1 MAAKYAVSLMALL
14 GSVAAQGYNSSSIA
28 STTSSSVNPQYTN
41 GAEPTV
47 GGTTFLI
54 QSDTSYSDATVLT
67 LSRKRQATSGIASC
81 LATCSDSDRC
91 VGTSYSDD
99 SMQCTYYSDIDTA
112 TQTKTAGT
120 DFALV
125 QSRANASTTSDVF
138 NGTTPVTSGGATRTS
153 GVSLSSGAAGN
164 STTRATGSS
173 TRSAGVSLSSG
184 VSGNSTR
191 SASASRTSSGAV
203 STTSGSAASPSP
215 SSLLSI
221 NGVLFLIEIDI
232 DYTGIEIT
240 LTILAKRA
248 GQSLDQCLTTC
259 AANTNCAATS
269 FTEADGTCTFFSS
282 VDAGSRVSA
291 DGTTFATVIS
301 RAGAG
306 NGSGTNGTS
315 PTTNGTT
322 PAIPSNV
329 TAESFICP
337 RLDGSVLLSNV
348 DVTFAISCSSFL
360 IGTTYD
366 AVAEI
371 QQKRQAID
379 NGLPS
384 TLSNCVDLCSV
395 AESCVGTTFN
405 IATETCAF
413 YNDVDYATDVAG
425 YDSAVRVQDNSGN
438 GNGNGSGEV
447 ATTTVLAPGVTT
459 TVIVA
464 APTTATI
471 YQTIVS
477 TVTVIAGG
485 AGQTVYPGGAVVT
498 SISSVGQVTYTNTVP
513 TVTIPQNGN
522 AAVPTVTITIGGAGT
537 AVATQVVT
545 VTVDQNGNVIGQS
558 TAGAA
563 AGGAGGAGSG
573 AYPTVTVHDVSTVSV
588 CPTTA
593 DSVVWT
599 TVYVR

>member
-1 MAAKYAVSLMALL
+1 MAARYAVSLMALL

-67 LSRKRQATSGIASC
+67 LSRKRQATSSIASC

-112 TQTKTAGT
+112 TQTESAGT

-125 QSRANASTTSDVF
+125 QSRADASTTSDVF
-138 NGTTPVTSGGATRTS
+138 NGTTPVTSGSATRTS

-173 TRSAGVSLSSG
+173 TRSAGVPLSSG

-221 NGVLFLIEIDI
+221 DDVLFLIEIDI

-240 LTILAKRA
+240 LAILAKRA

-291 DGTTFATVIS
+291 DGITFATVIS

-306 NGSGTNGTS
+306 SGAG
-315 PTTNGTT
+315 TNGTT
-322 PAIPSNV
+322 PGTPSNV

-337 RLDGSVLLSNV
+337 VLDGSVLVSNV

-405 IATETCAF
+405 IATETCTF
-413 YNDVDYATDVAG
+413 YSAVSYATDVAG

-438 GNGNGSGEV
+438 GNGNGSGGV
-447 ATTTVLAPGVTT
+447 TTTTVLAPGVTT
-459 TVIVA
+459 TVVVA
-464 APTTATI
+464 APTTATVFT
-471 YQTIVS
+471 TIVS
-477 TVTVIAGG
+477 TITVIAGG

-522 AAVPTVTITIGGAGT
+522 AAAPTVTITIGGAGA

-563 AGGAGGAGSG
+563 AGGAGGAGN